1 MRASSASS
9 WQRRKIFRHCTGF
22 RPCSTS
28 PFSTFPSPC
37 LLPHPVHYVIL
48 YLTRFPLPLPLPSPS
63 LHSLSPFL
71 PSVLYFFILSLSRF
85 PFPFNFPLSISLLS
99 TPFYYLIL
107 PLFHLLFFSFHSLL
121 PFTFLYSCQHLSAY
135 MVIHSSLINPLFR
148 FNYIPSPSFP
158 LIIYSLPL
166 FS

>member
-85 PFPFNFPLSISLLS
+85 PFPFNFPLYLPSLYPVLLS
-99 TPFYYLIL
+99 HSSALSFVILLLSFPSPFY
-107 PLFHLLFFSFHSLL
+107 
-121 PFTFLYSCQHLSAY
+121 
-135 MVIHSSLINPLFR
+135 
-148 FNYIPSPSFP
+148 FP
-158 LIIYSLPL
+158 I
-166 FS
+166 

>member
-85 PFPFNFPLSISLLS
+85 PFPFNFPPSTPSLSLSLSPFSLPRFIISFFRSFICYSSPFIPFSLLLSYIVASICLPIWLSIPLQ
-99 TPFYYLIL
+99 LIHSFVSITSPL
-107 PLFHLLFFSFHSLL
+107 PLFL
-121 PFTFLYSCQHLSAY
+121 
-135 MVIHSSLINPLFR
+135 
-148 FNYIPSPSFP
+148 
-158 LIIYSLPL
+158 
-166 FS
+166 